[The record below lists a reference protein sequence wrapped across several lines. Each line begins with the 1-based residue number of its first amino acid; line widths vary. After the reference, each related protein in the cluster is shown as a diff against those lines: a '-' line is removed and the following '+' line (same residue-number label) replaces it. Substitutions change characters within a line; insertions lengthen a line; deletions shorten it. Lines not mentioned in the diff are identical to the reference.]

1 MKMNKKNLI
10 RGVAGMIIASSIVFT
25 LTGCGSDKNEVKEY
39 AKEIENNIDEAQKNV
54 VNTTLEENNIIKDEN
69 NTISEKDNNVKEEN
83 TIVREGNNEKQ
94 PNKESYQPKV
104 GLYNTEDVT
113 NNYYHRV
120 AILVQNVELNYI
132 DFAINAEHGS
142 SVDKVN
148 VGNVSGKA
156 ERKSDGTYVFTDI
169 VDGNTNKITFTFDS
183 DNSVAIKEDY
193 PSGQN
198 PYGGNRVFF
207 SGEHKYVGKTETNVT
222 DEFSNIYLT
231 SEEVKKDYF
240 VDMWSSEVDAT
251 ELAVNKDGTFVIDHF
266 TKSSE
271 VHGKYTISGTKIYF
285 TNSDGIKWEG
295 ELLMQQAGN
304 HMIKINYEDNVICLY
319 NEDGD

>member
-10 RGVAGMIIASSIVFT
+10 RGVAGVIIASSIIFT
-25 LTGCGSDKNEVKEY
+25 LTGCGKDKNEVKEY
-39 AKEIENNIDEAQKNV
+39 AKEIENSVDGVAKNIANK
-54 VNTTLEENNIIKDEN
+54 TLEDN
-69 NTISEKDNNVKEEN
+69 NNVKEEKK
-83 TIVREGNNEKQ
+83 ENEENKQ
-94 PNKESYQPKV
+94 KEENKEKEPNKNLNQPKV
-104 GLYNTEDVT
+104 GVYSTEDVT

-120 AILVQNVELNYI
+120 TILVQNVESNYI
-132 DFAINAEHGS
+132 DFAINAAHGS

-148 VGNVSGKA
+148 VGNANGKA
-156 ERKSDGTYVFTDI
+156 EKKSDGVYVFTDAI
-169 VDGNTNKITFTFDS
+169 DGETNKITFTFGS

-193 PSGQN
+193 PSERN

-207 SGEHKYVGKTETNVT
+207 AGEHKYRGKTETNVT

-231 SEEVKKDYF
+231 SEEVKKDDF
-240 VDMWSSEVDAT
+240 VDMWSSEMDST

-285 TNSDGIKWEG
+285 TNSNGTKWEG

-304 HMIKINYEDNVICLY
+304 HMIKINYENESICLY
-319 NEDGD
+319 NEEGD

>member
-10 RGVAGMIIASSIVFT
+10 RGVAGVIIASSIIFT
-25 LTGCGSDKNEVKEY
+25 LTGCGKDKNEVKEY
-39 AKEIENNIDEAQKNV
+39 AKEIENSVDGVAKNITNK
-54 VNTTLEENNIIKDEN
+54 TLEDN
-69 NTISEKDNNVKEEN
+69 NNVKEEKKEN
-83 TIVREGNNEKQ
+83 EENKQKEENKERE
-94 PNKESYQPKV
+94 PNKNLNQPKV
-104 GLYNTEDVT
+104 GVYSTEDVT

-120 AILVQNVELNYI
+120 TILVQNVESNYI
-132 DFAINAEHGS
+132 DFAINAAHGS

-148 VGNVSGKA
+148 VGNVNGRA
-156 ERKSDGTYVFTDI
+156 EKKSDGVYVFTDTI
-169 VDGNTNKITFTFDS
+169 DGETNKITFSFGS
-183 DNSVAIKEDY
+183 NNSVTIKEEY
-193 PSGQN
+193 PSEQN

-207 SGEHKYVGKTETNVT
+207 AGEHKYTSKTGTNVT

-231 SEEVKKDYF
+231 SEEVKKDNF
-240 VDMWSSEVDAT
+240 VDMWSSEMDST

-285 TNSDGIKWEG
+285 TNSNGTKWEG

-304 HMIKINYEDNVICLY
+304 HMIKINYENRSICLY
-319 NEDGD
+319 NEEGD